1 MNSNGIAAIR
11 AESEIEYAPDI
22 CYDDWRQHVRALM
35 DHIDSLDKQIAT
47 LKAALIRERER
58 YLDDFIHQDEP
69 CEDRTTGAVL
79 QLARELP
86 EIDWRDMQ

>member
-1 MNSNGIAAIR
+1 MNAENLAEIKRIVGDWHNSHYQINERIVIA
-11 AESEIEYAPDI
+11 ELLE
-22 CYDDWRQHVRALM
+22 
-35 DHIDSLDKQIAT
+35 HIDEQASQISA

-69 CEDRTTGAVL
+69 MEDRSQEAAL

-86 EIDWRDMQ
+86 EIDWGDVK